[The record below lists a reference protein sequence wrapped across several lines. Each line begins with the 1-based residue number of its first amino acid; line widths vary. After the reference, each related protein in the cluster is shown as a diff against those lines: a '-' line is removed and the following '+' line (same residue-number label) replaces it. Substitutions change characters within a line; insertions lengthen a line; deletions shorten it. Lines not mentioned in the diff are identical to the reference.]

1 MSENPRPYAVGKMG
15 CRQPTSDAMA
25 FVLELLAGIENSF
38 AIAIEA
44 EDGWSEAGS
53 LAAIGDS
60 IDMIDQ
66 LLKTYD
72 GQRTAFSDHL
82 AEWSADRGLAALQ
95 KAVESRRDLARTPPP
110 EWQEAKRALATGYGL
125 RGTWGRR

>member
-1 MSENPRPYAVGKMG
+1 MNENPHVYAVGEME
-15 CRQPTSDAMA
+15 CRQSTHDAMA
-25 FVLELLAGIENSF
+25 FVREVLERIENSF
-38 AIAIEA
+38 TEVLEA
-44 EDGWSEAGS
+44 DDGWSEAGS

-72 GQRTAFSDHL
+72 GQRIAFADHL
-82 AEWSADRGLAALQ
+82 AEWSADRGLAALE
-95 KAVESRRDLARTPPP
+95 KAYESRRDLARTPSP
-110 EWQEAKRALATGYGL
+110 EWQEAKRALATGHGL